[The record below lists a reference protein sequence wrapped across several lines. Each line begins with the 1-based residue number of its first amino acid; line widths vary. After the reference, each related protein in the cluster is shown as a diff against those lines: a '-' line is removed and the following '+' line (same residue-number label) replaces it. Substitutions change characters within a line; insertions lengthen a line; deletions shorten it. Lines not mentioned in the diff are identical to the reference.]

1 MLLDVKRLMKILTA
15 WLLGACL
22 GHIAAHAQDSTEV
35 VRPVHYSMMGEV
47 GHASLLDSYLTP
59 ITYTGLNMGLSFE
72 HFQAT
77 GFNPDKWVRELELSG
92 DYSYVE
98 NPVGNHEMHA
108 LMGEARWSLMRR
120 WRDVPVKRLQL
131 MAGPMIDFRGGI
143 IYNAN
148 NSNNVVSGRI
158 NLSVGLQ
165 AAAVYNTR
173 LFGKPLALRY
183 QASLPVLGAFF
194 SPEYDEAYYEIFVGN
209 RRHLAHLGWWGSR
222 FDMNN
227 LVTADWR
234 LGGTIL
240 RLGYRCRIEKSW
252 VSHIDTRTV
261 THSVVIGLGGEI
273 LNLSPSRKLSDK
285 AQVMSAMFE

>member
-1 MLLDVKRLMKILTA
+1 MKILTA
-15 WLLGACL
+15 WLLCACT
-22 GHIAAHAQDSTEV
+22 GHFAAMAQDSVEV
-35 VRPVHYSMMGEV
+35 VRPVHYTMMGEV

-59 ITYTGLNMGLSFE
+59 ITYTGLNLGLGFE

-77 GFNPDKWVRELELSG
+77 GFNPDKWVRELELG
-92 DYSYVE
+92 ADYSYVE
-98 NPVGNHEMHA
+98 NPVGNHEMHS

-120 WRDVPVKRLQL
+120 WRDVPARRLQL
-131 MAGPMIDFRGGI
+131 MAGPMVNFRGGI
-143 IYNAN
+143 LYNAN
-148 NSNNVVSGRI
+148 NSNNVVSARI
-158 NLSVGLQ
+158 HFAVGVQ

-173 LFGKPLALRY
+173 LFSHPLALRY
-183 QASLPVLGAFF
+183 QLSLPVLGAFF

-240 RLGYRCRIEKSW
+240 RVGYRCRIEKSW
-252 VSHIDTRTV
+252 VSHIDTRAV
-261 THSVVIGLGGEI
+261 THAVVIGLGGEI

>member
-1 MLLDVKRLMKILTA
+1 MKILAA
-15 WLLGACL
+15 WLLCVCAGQ
-22 GHIAAHAQDSTEV
+22 IAAMAQDSVEV
-35 VRPVHYSMMGEV
+35 VRPVHYTMMGEV

-59 ITYTGLNMGLSFE
+59 ITYTGLNLGLGFE

-77 GFNPDKWVRELELSG
+77 GFNPDKWVRELELG
-92 DYSYVE
+92 ADYSYVE
-98 NPVGNHEMHA
+98 NPVGNHEMHS

-120 WRDVPVKRLQL
+120 WRDVPARRLQL
-131 MAGPMIDFRGGI
+131 MAGPMVNFRGGI
-143 IYNAN
+143 LYNAN
-148 NSNNVVSGRI
+148 NSNNVVSARI
-158 NLSVGLQ
+158 HFAVGVQ

-173 LFGKPLALRY
+173 LFSHPLALRY
-183 QASLPVLGAFF
+183 QLSLPVLGAFF

-222 FDMNN
+222 FDMTN

-240 RLGYRCRIEKSW
+240 RVGYRCRIEKSW
-252 VSHIDTRTV
+252 VSHIDTRAV
-261 THSVVIGLGGEI
+261 THALVIGLGGEI

>member
-1 MLLDVKRLMKILTA
+1 MASLLCVGTWHFA
-15 WLLGACL
+15 AC
-22 GHIAAHAQDSTEV
+22 AQDSTEV
-35 VRPVHYSMMGEV
+35 VRPVHYTMMAEAGYT
-47 GHASLLDSYLTP
+47 SLLDSYLTP
-59 ITYTGLNMGLSFE
+59 ITYSGLNLGLSFE

-77 GFNPDKWVRELELSG
+77 GFNPEKWVRELELAA
-92 DYSYVE
+92 DYGYVE
-98 NPVGNHEMHA
+98 NPVGNHEMHS

-120 WRDVPVKRLQL
+120 WHDVPLKRLQL
-131 MAGPMIDFRGGI
+131 MVGPMVDFRGGML
-143 IYNAN
+143 YNAN
-148 NSNNVVSGRI
+148 NSNNVVSARI
-158 NLSVGLQ
+158 NFAVGVQ

-173 LFGKPLALRY
+173 LFGNPLALRY
-183 QASLPVLGAFF
+183 QASLPVVGAFF

-234 LGGTIL
+234 LGGTIV

-261 THSVVIGLGGEI
+261 THAVVIGLGGEI

-285 AQVMSAMFE
+285 VRVMSAMFE